1 MHALELLNFHGKLTV
16 PLHGVVGERWEAGFL
31 APPRVCLGQ
40 KVLIVLGE
48 ETMAIYSS
56 RAFGRHPALLRL
68 LLPAGFG
75 MT

>member
-16 PLHGVVGERWEAGFL
+16 PLHGVVGERWEAGSL
-31 APPRVCLGQ
+31 APPHVCQGQ
-40 KVLIVLGE
+40 KALIVLEE
-48 ETMAIYSS
+48 ETMVIYSS
-56 RAFGRHPALLRL
+56 RVFGRNPALLRL